1 VTGTATWSGLAPSSS
16 LSRVAAGYSRDKETA
31 QRFLDS
37 YGKRGASVHQ
47 GNIGSNEDCEWVIQ
61 EVLNQQGQLDI
72 LKVVDRI
79 PAGRL

>member
-1 VTGTATWSGLAPSSS
+1 LVWSCTVFIAL
-16 LSRVAAGYSRDKETA
+16 AAGYSRDKETA
-31 QRFLDS
+31 RRFPDS
-37 YGKRGASVHQ
+37 YGKCGASVHQ

-61 EVLNQQGQLDI
+61 EVLNQHGRLDI

>member
-16 LSRVAAGYSRDKETA
+16 LSRVYSRDKEIA

-47 GNIGSNEDCEWVIQ
+47 GNIGSNEDFEWVIQ
-61 EVLNQQGQLDI
+61 EVLNQHGRLDI
-72 LKVVDRI
+72 LKVVARI

>member
-16 LSRVAAGYSRDKETA
+16 LSLVYPRDKETA

-37 YGKRGASVHQ
+37 YRKRGVSVHQ

-61 EVLNQQGQLDI
+61 EVLNQHGRLDL
-72 LKVVDRI
+72 LKVVARI